1 MKKYV
6 RNKGREE
13 KEEEWKT
20 KEEQGVWRKTKKFT
34 KTLGASIYLDL

>member
-1 MKKYV
+1 MLETKEGK
-6 RNKGREE
+6 E